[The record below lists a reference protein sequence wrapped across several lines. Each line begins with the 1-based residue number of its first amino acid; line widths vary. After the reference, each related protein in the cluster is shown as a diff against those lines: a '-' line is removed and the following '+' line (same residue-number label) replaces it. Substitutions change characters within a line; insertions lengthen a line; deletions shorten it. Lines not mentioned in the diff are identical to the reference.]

1 MGAHT
6 TDSHPSLK
14 SCCTDSCC
22 QGNNRQPATA
32 QPDHPEASIQLSW
45 TITGM
50 DCPGCAASI
59 EHAISELDG
68 VSHVRVAF
76 ATERLL
82 VKADRSQQTCDRIIK
97 TIEELGF
104 AIKNEDSQSHAD
116 QQPKGI
122 CSSVALKYWRILVLA
137 MIMLIA
143 VALPFD
149 STVLF
154 YLATLWGLY
163 PVATKAVQLAR
174 KGTPFSIETL
184 MSIAALGALVLGET
198 IEAAVVLLLFMV
210 GEQMEAFAAGRAR
223 QGVRKL
229 MALTP
234 QTAYRIDSQG
244 GRTEVSA
251 RHLSSGDIIEIL
263 PGGRLPVD
271 GELLTPGACFDES
284 ALTGESVPVERD
296 EGQRIMAGSLSV
308 DRVVRLQVISAP
320 GESAIDRIIRLIEEA
335 EERKAPVE
343 RFIDAFSRWY
353 TPLMMLLASLVAFI
367 PPLIF
372 AAPWVEWIYKALTL
386 LLIACP
392 CALVISTPAAVTSAL
407 ARAARNGALVKG
419 GAALE
424 RLGSVTTIAF
434 DKTGTL
440 SEGKPVVIQVES
452 FGQSSQDVLRVAA
465 AIEVGSTHPLA
476 AAIVSKAQEMV
487 LDLPAAENVSARAGL
502 GTEGLVA
509 GKLVVVG
516 SPRHLQESIH
526 PDAQKTLNTLKNQG
540 NTVVVVTV
548 DGQLVGLIALRDTPR
563 ADARHA
569 IKALGTMGIGS
580 VMLTGDNS
588 QAAAAMA
595 GQLGMDYRAELL
607 PGDKTAAITELQ
619 RSGLVAMIGD
629 GINDAPALKTADIG
643 IAMGS
648 GTDIAL
654 DTADCALTHNRV
666 IELANLIDLSRA
678 TTAIIRQNIILAV
691 GSKALFLITTLLGM
705 TGLWVAVL
713 ADTGATALVTAN
725 ALRLLRKRR
734 RF

>member
-1 MGAHT
+1 MGAHKM
-6 TDSHPSLK
+6 DSNSPLK
-14 SCCTDSCC
+14 STCQTSSCC
-22 QGNNRQPATA
+22 QDDHQQPAA
-32 QPDHPEASIQLSW
+32 GDHPENSIALSW
-45 TITGM
+45 TISGM
-50 DCPGCAASI
+50 DCPSCAASI
-59 EHAISELDG
+59 ENAISGLDG
-68 VSHVRVAF
+68 VSHARVTF

-82 VKADRSQQTCDRIIK
+82 VRADNPQRTTQIIK

-104 AIKNEDSQSHAD
+104 SVKHEYSQPHESKTLKSTL
-116 QQPKGI
+116 KGF
-122 CSSVALKYWRILVLA
+122 VLKYWRILMLA
-137 MIMLIA
+137 VIMLTA
-143 VALPFD
+143 VILPFGGNA
-149 STVLF
+149 LF

-163 PVATKAVQLAR
+163 PVAIKAVQLAR
-174 KGTPFSIETL
+174 NGTPFSIETL
-184 MSIAALGALVLGET
+184 MSIAAVGALILGET

-234 QTAYRIDSQG
+234 QTAYRIDPEGS
-244 GRTEVSA
+244 RTEVPA
-251 RHLSSGDIIEIL
+251 RQLAPGDIIEIL

-271 GELLTPGACFDES
+271 GELLTPGASFDES

-296 EGQRIMAGSLSV
+296 QGQSIMAGSLSV
-308 DRVVRLQVISAP
+308 DRVVRLKVISAP

-335 EERKAPVE
+335 EERRAPVE

-353 TPLMMLLASLVAFI
+353 TPLMMFLATLVAFI
-367 PPLIF
+367 PPLAF
-372 AAPWVEWIYKALTL
+372 AEPWVEWIYKALTL

-440 SEGKPVVIQVES
+440 SEGKPIVVEVQP
-452 FGQSSQDVLRVAA
+452 FGQSSHDVLRFAA
-465 AIEVGSTHPLA
+465 AVEFGSTHPLA
-476 AAIVSKAQEMV
+476 EAIVSKAQEMS
-487 LDLPAAENVSARAGL
+487 LDLPTAHNVVVKAGL
-502 GTEGLVA
+502 GAQGLVA
-509 GKLVVVG
+509 GKEVIVG
-516 SPRHLQESIH
+516 SPRHLQESID
-526 PDAQKTLNTLKNQG
+526 PDAQQQLNELKDQG
-540 NTVVVVTV
+540 NTIAVVTV
-548 DGQLVGLIALRDTPR
+548 DGHLVGFIAFRDSPR
-563 ADARHA
+563 ADAHNA
-569 IKALGTMGIGS
+569 IKALSTMGISS
-580 VMLTGDNS
+580 VMLTGDNP

-607 PGDKTAAITELQ
+607 PGDKTTAVTELQ
-619 RSGLVAMIGD
+619 RSGRVAMIGD

-654 DTADCALTHNRV
+654 DTADCALTHNRLT
-666 IELANLIDLSRA
+666 ELANLIDLSRA
-678 TTAIIRQNIILAV
+678 TMTIIRQNIILAV
-691 GSKALFLITTLLGM
+691 GSKVLFLITTLLGI

-725 ALRLLRKRR
+725 ALRLLRKQRR
-734 RF
+734 Y

>member
-1 MGAHT
+1 MGAHKM
-6 TDSHPSLK
+6 DSNSPLK
-14 SCCTDSCC
+14 STCQTSSCC
-22 QGNNRQPATA
+22 QDNHQQPTA
-32 QPDHPEASIQLSW
+32 GDHFENSIALSW
-45 TITGM
+45 TISGM
-50 DCPGCAASI
+50 DCPSCAASI
-59 EHAISELDG
+59 ENAISGLDG
-68 VSHVRVAF
+68 VSHARVTF

-82 VKADRSQQTCDRIIK
+82 VRADNPECTSQIIK

-104 AIKNEDSQSHAD
+104 SVKHEYSQPHES
-116 QQPKGI
+116 QTLKSTLNGF
-122 CSSVALKYWRILVLA
+122 VLKYWRILMLA
-137 MIMLIA
+137 VIMLTA
-143 VALPFD
+143 VILPFGGN
-149 STVLF
+149 VLF

-163 PVATKAVQLAR
+163 PVASKAMQLAR
-174 KGTPFSIETL
+174 NGTPFSIETL
-184 MSIAALGALVLGET
+184 MSIAAIGALILGET

-234 QTAYRIDSQG
+234 QTAYRIDPEGS
-244 GRTEVSA
+244 RTEVPA
-251 RHLSSGDIIEIL
+251 RQLAPGDIIEIL

-271 GELLTPGACFDES
+271 GELLTPGASFDES

-296 EGQRIMAGSLSV
+296 QGQSIMAGSLSV
-308 DRVVRLQVISAP
+308 DRVVRLKVISAP
-320 GESAIDRIIRLIEEA
+320 GKSAIDRIIRLIEEA
-335 EERKAPVE
+335 EERRAPVE

-353 TPLMMLLASLVAFI
+353 TPLMMFLATLVAFI
-367 PPLIF
+367 PPLAF
-372 AAPWVEWIYKALTL
+372 GEPWVEWIYKALTL

-440 SEGKPVVIQVES
+440 SEGKPIVVEVKP
-452 FGQSSQDVLRVAA
+452 FGQSSHDVLRFAA
-465 AIEVGSTHPLA
+465 AVEFGSTHPLA
-476 AAIVSKAQEMV
+476 EAIVSKAQEMS
-487 LDLPAAENVSARAGL
+487 LDLPTAQNVVVKAGL
-502 GTEGLVA
+502 GAQGLVA
-509 GKLVVVG
+509 GKEVIVG
-516 SPRHLQESIH
+516 SPRHLQESID
-526 PDAQKTLNTLKNQG
+526 PDAQQQLNELKDQG
-540 NTVVVVTV
+540 NTIAVVTV
-548 DGQLVGLIALRDTPR
+548 DGQLVGFIAFRDTPR
-563 ADARHA
+563 ADAQNA
-569 IKALGTMGIGS
+569 IKALSTMGIGS
-580 VMLTGDNS
+580 VMLTGDNP

-607 PGDKTAAITELQ
+607 PGDKTTAVTELQ
-619 RSGLVAMIGD
+619 RSGRVAMIGD

-654 DTADCALTHNRV
+654 DTADCALTHNRLT
-666 IELANLIDLSRA
+666 ELANLIDLSRA
-678 TTAIIRQNIILAV
+678 TMTIIHQNIILAV
-691 GSKALFLITTLLGM
+691 GSKVLFLVTTLLGI

-725 ALRLLRKRR
+725 ALRLLRKQKRY
-734 RF
+734 